1 MSDPKQ
7 EQEIEALFEQSDEEP
22 EDVEIFG
29 EGAAQAVKVNGLG
42 DAKRKKSTVIKKPSG
57 PDDTG
62 GKKKRV
68 LPKTAG
74 GDDQRKKRKA

>member
-1 MSDPKQ
+1 MTNDDDEL
-7 EQEIEALFEQSDEEP
+7 EQLLDLFIEEEDI
-22 EDVEIFG
+22 EDVELLS
-29 EGAAQAVKVNGLG
+29 EGAAQAVKVPGAG

-68 LPKTAG
+68 LPKTG
-74 GDDQRKKRKA
+74 GGSDARKKRKA